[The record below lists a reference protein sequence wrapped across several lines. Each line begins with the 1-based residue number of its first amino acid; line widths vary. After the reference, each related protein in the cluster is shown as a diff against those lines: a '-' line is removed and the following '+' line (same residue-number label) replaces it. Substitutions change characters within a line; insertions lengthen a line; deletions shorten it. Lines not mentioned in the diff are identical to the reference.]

1 MLVFPYE
8 GDAYL
13 TLKYSGSVLSSAVS
27 LDPYV
32 IKPTT
37 NYYIHFHSGQNAGLV
52 DGVTLTG
59 QTSGG
64 VIKADRVLITS
75 GSTGSSNAVGVLF
88 CEHLSDN
95 KIVSGEN
102 LRVSTTTYCVAHS
115 PLLSTPFSLSARAL
129 FLTVET
135 NSLRISYSGVPP
147 TSGSG
152 TPASFGH
159 LVASSALSSIRII
172 SSSSGEDDIVLNNTF
187 RVSGWKSVKD
197 FKMIANDTSNIPTVT
212 ITVYY

>member
-13 TLKYSGSVLSSAVS
+13 TLKYSGSILASAVS

-52 DGVTLTG
+52 DGVTLVG

-64 VIKADRVLITS
+64 VVRVDRVLIT
-75 GSTGSSNAVGVLF
+75 GGVISSNNAVGVLF
-88 CEHLSDN
+88 CEHISDN
-95 KIVSGEN
+95 KIISGEN
-102 LRVSTTTYCVAHS
+102 LRVSTTTYCVAHTS
-115 PLLSTPFSLSARAL
+115 LLSTPFSLSARAL

-135 NSLRISYSGVPP
+135 NSLRVSYSGVPP

-152 TPASFGH
+152 TPSAFGH
-159 LVASSALSSIRII
+159 LVKS
-172 SSSSGEDDIVLNNTF
+172 DNTF

-197 FKMIANDTSNIPTVT
+197 FKMIANDTSNLPTVT